1 MRNWILKK
9 IIDLSQKIYNNMPVH
24 PYDEKAVVEQNRFI
38 NKDKYSNTQVSMGMH
53 VGSHIDAPRHLIDDG
68 KRIDQYDLS
77 HFMGRACVIDVFGE
91 KIIQL
96 KEEYKDRIR
105 SNEIIL
111 LYTGYGDYFEKSE
124 YYSENAP
131 VLSKEFAEYL
141 VKKQIKIVGMDLPSP
156 DRYPFEVHKIL
167 LSNDVLIIENLN
179 NLQKLLDTKHFMF
192 YAMPLNIDA
201 EASITRAIAVIE

>member
-1 MRNWILKK
+1 MKK
-9 IIDLSQKIYNNMPVH
+9 IVDLSQKIYNNMPVH
-24 PYDEKAVVEQNRFI
+24 PYDEKAVVEKNRFI
-38 NKDKYSNTQVSMGMH
+38 KNDNYSNTQVSVGMH
-53 VGSHIDAPRHLIDDG
+53 VGTHIDAPCHLIDDG
-68 KRIDQYDLS
+68 KRIDQYELS
-77 HFMGRACVIDVFGE
+77 HFIGKGIVIDVFGE

-105 SNEIIL
+105 SSQIVL
-111 LYTGYGDYFEKSE
+111 LYTGYGDYFKKAE

-167 LSNDVLIIENLN
+167 LSNDVLIIENLD
-179 NLQKLLDTKHFMF
+179 NLQKLLDKKHFMF

-201 EASITRAIAVIE
+201 EASLTRAIAVIE